1 MNLGSPFGV
10 WASVCGRGPL
20 QLGSAAFPP
29 HDVSPLVSLVSY
41 LSAGLISSVPKN
53 GVLHAIG

>member
-10 WASVCGRGPL
+10 WASVCGWGPL
-20 QLGSAAFPP
+20 HLGSAAFPP
-29 HDVSPLVSLVSY
+29 HVSPLVSLVSY